1 VTRIE
6 VQAHPTE
13 TAKAVSLVDTDI
25 HPVMLP
31 AEQQR
36 RLSTRWSRYLERYGR
51 RAPHVTDLYPRPRNK
66 GMRADSWPEGGVP
79 GSDYE
84 LLREQLLDEHDVD
97 FGVLLCLNGQDSG
110 YDPPG
115 LAADLNRALNDWLV
129 EEWLDRDDRLRSS
142 ICVPHDHPDLAV
154 AEIERRAGDRRFV
167 QVLFPAGGQEPFG
180 SRKYWPVYEAAAAHG
195 LPIAYHTG
203 GYTGH
208 RGTGWPS
215 FYLEEHT
222 SYGVVMQMLLTSLVC
237 EGTFAAIPGL
247 KVVLTEG
254 GALWSAA
261 LRWRLDEAWTRLRD
275 ETPELERLPSE
286 YIDEH
291 VWYDTQPMEEPD
303 DPAHF
308 LQVVAH
314 ARMEDRL
321 MFATDYPHWDFDS
334 PGQALPRGMSKELRA
349 KVTHGTAC
357 DLYGLPRERTVH
369 G

>member
-1 VTRIE
+1 MSRLE
-6 VQAHPTE
+6 VQTAPAE
-13 TAKAVSLVDTDI
+13 GAKAVALVDCDI
-25 HPVMLP
+25 HPVMPP
-31 AEQQR
+31 AEGQR
-36 RLSTRWSRYLERYGR
+36 RLSARWARHLERYGR

-66 GMRADSWPEGGVP
+66 GMRADSWPEDGMP

-84 LLREQLLDEHDVD
+84 LLRRQLLDEHDVD

-115 LAADLNRALNDWLV
+115 FAADFNRAINDWLV

-142 ICVPHDHPDLAV
+142 ICVPHDHPEHAV
-154 AEIERRAGDRRFV
+154 AEIERRAEDPRFV

-180 SRKYWPVYEAAAAHG
+180 SRKYWPIYEAAAERG
-195 LPIAYHTG
+195 LPVAFHTG

-222 SYGVVMQMLLTSLVC
+222 SYGVVMQVLLTSLVC
-237 EGTFAAIPGL
+237 EGAFAAIPDL

-261 LRWRLDEAWTRLRD
+261 LRWRLDGAWTQLRD
-275 ETPELERLPSE
+275 ETPELDRLPSE

-291 VWYDTQPMEEPD
+291 VWYDTQPMEEPG

-308 LQVVAH
+308 MQVVKH
-314 ARMEDRL
+314 ARLEDRL
-321 MFATDYPHWDFDS
+321 LFATDYPHWDFDS
-334 PGQALPRGMSKELRA
+334 PAQALPRGMPKELKT
-349 KVTHGTAC
+349 KVLHGNAC
-357 DLYGLPRERTVH
+357 DLYGLPRMRD
-369 G
+369 GG